1 MLQILQHGRTLR
13 TLQALGKHT
22 SICGSIAWFYFKHWE
37 DDTVYYNISIFQYR
51 KQNRV
56 RIWVRGMIFIEL
68 KQDEHN
74 REWNRVKLVLDIP
87 MQVFLNTDR
96 TQHQRQSSHSK
107 IIWLRKLHMMC
118 LGLLT
123 PLWIS
128 TDSTSVVPGC
138 LSPFITLFCITKSPK
153 WFLNTVPLC
162 TSRFMSYCRK
172 SYILW
177 LYSTHFW
184 NSRFK
189 FKATLSW

>member
-138 LSPFITLFCITKSPK
+138 LFPFITLFCITKSPK